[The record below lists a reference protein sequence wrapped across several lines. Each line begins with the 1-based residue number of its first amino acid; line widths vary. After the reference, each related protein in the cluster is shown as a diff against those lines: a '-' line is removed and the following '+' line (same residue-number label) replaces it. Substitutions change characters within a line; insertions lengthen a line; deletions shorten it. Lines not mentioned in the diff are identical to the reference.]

1 VSDLQREGVKT
12 ENLYAKLGEIRI
24 KRERVRERE
33 RARAPTFF
41 SFVLFPVFFFFFF
54 FFLTEGCETRLFT
67 YIAKEK

>member
-24 KRERVRERE
+24 KRERERERE
-33 RARAPTFF
+33 R
-41 SFVLFPVFFFFFF
+41 VLFLVLCFSLFFFFF

>member
-24 KRERVRERE
+24 KRERERERE
-33 RARAPTFF
+33 RESTFF
-41 SFVLFPVFFFFFF
+41 SFVLFPVFFFFF

>member
-1 VSDLQREGVKT
+1 VKT

-24 KRERVRERE
+24 KRERERERE
-33 RARAPTFF
+33 STFF
-41 SFVLFPVFFFFFF
+41 SFVLFPVFFFF

>member
-24 KRERVRERE
+24 KRERERERE
-33 RARAPTFF
+33 R
-41 SFVLFPVFFFFFF
+41 VLFLVLCFSLFFFFFF